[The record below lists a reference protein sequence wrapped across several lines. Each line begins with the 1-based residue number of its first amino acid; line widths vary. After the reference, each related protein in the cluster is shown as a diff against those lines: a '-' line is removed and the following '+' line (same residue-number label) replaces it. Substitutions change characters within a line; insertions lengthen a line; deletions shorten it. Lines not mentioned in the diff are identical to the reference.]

1 MNTHKHKH
9 TRHPR
14 ARHCDPP
21 GPFRTSRQ
29 ISAHQRSARPTA
41 QAPPPPAPATLL
53 DGRPYPAARARC
65 PQCPRTASALGIEAP
80 VYLGVFDRVT
90 FREARC
96 RVPRIQSTVLCC
108 CRRSNELTDVVLCL
122 ATGLIPRR
130 IVSSITAGPHEG
142 EVAGRVRGYVVCIC
156 VLDAIQS
163 TAEWL
168 GQADWG
174 LGSIWV
180 P

>member
-1 MNTHKHKH
+1 M
-9 TRHPR
+9 
-14 ARHCDPP
+14 
-21 GPFRTSRQ
+21 
-29 ISAHQRSARPTA
+29 
-41 QAPPPPAPATLL
+41 
-53 DGRPYPAARARC
+53 
-65 PQCPRTASALGIEAP
+65 
-80 VYLGVFDRVT
+80 YLGVFDRVT

-142 EVAGRVRGYVVCIC
+142 EVAGRVRGYVICMC

-163 TAEWL
+163 TAELL

-180 P
+180 PWLGCGGEWPAKRGWVILRTTVMIHHTHPPAYVCAQPTFVTMVMSTTFDAYPSQLGSASSHSRRALS